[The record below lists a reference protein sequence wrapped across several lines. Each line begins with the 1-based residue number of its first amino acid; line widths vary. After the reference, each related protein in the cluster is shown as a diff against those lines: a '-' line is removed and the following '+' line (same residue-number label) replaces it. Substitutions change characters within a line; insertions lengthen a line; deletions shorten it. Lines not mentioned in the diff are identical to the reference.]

1 MERTGLSGA
10 LVGLQARFVDWLIER
25 SLRKHFRA
33 IYVRFAVPEV
43 FDSPP
48 SLRFPPLREGN
59 RGAGQVPPLR
69 EGNQEAGQAPPL
81 REGNREGRNDASPPL
96 REGNRGAGQVPPLR
110 EENREG
116 RDEGVRPLR
125 EGNRGAEQVPPLR
138 EENREGR
145 TRLVPP
151 AGRGNL
157 EEGVRI
163 GGLYDPSCPVILF
176 ANHHYWWDGYLGYW
190 LIRAWGYRA
199 IAWMEA
205 YRRFPPFGTLGALPF
220 PPDDPVA
227 RACAVR
233 RTVQILRTEPAAL
246 LLFPEGVLHGD
257 TERLLPFQR
266 SLHWLACRVPQATL
280 LPLAIHI
287 EPSYHQYPRAY
298 LSVGAPFQSAST
310 DETAWLAEAAGAVE
324 TLLRQTRADARAALT
339 DDEHA
344 AQGFQVLLQ
353 GTRSIHERF

>member
-43 FDSPP
+43 VDSPP
-48 SLRFPPLREGN
+48 SLRFPPLREGNREGRDEGVRPLREGN

-69 EGNQEAGQAPPL
+69 EGN
-81 REGNREGRNDASPPL
+81 
-96 REGNRGAGQVPPLR
+96 
-110 EENREG
+110 
-116 RDEGVRPLR
+116 
-125 EGNRGAEQVPPLR
+125 
-138 EENREGR
+138 REGR
-145 TRLVPP
+145 TRSVPP

-157 EEGVRI
+157 EEGVGI
-163 GGLYDPSCPVILF
+163 GGLSELGRPVILF

-190 LIRAWGYRA
+190 LIRAWGYRPL
-199 IAWMEA
+199 AWMEA
-205 YRRFPPFGTLGALPF
+205 YRRFPPFGALGALPF
-220 PPDDPVA
+220 PPNDPQA
-227 RACAVR
+227 RARTVR
-233 RTVQILRTEPAAL
+233 RTVQILRTEPATAL

-266 SLHWLACRVPQATL
+266 SLHWLACRVPQAML

-339 DDEHA
+339 DDEHTA
-344 AQGFQVLLQ
+344 RGFQVLLR
-353 GTRSIHERF
+353 GALSIHERF

>member
-1 MERTGLSGA
+1 M
-10 LVGLQARFVDWLIER
+10 VV
-25 SLRKHFRA
+25 
-33 IYVRFAVPEV
+33 
-43 FDSPP
+43 
-48 SLRFPPLREGN
+48 
-59 RGAGQVPPLR
+59 
-69 EGNQEAGQAPPL
+69 
-81 REGNREGRNDASPPL
+81 
-96 REGNRGAGQVPPLR
+96 
-110 EENREG
+110 
-116 RDEGVRPLR
+116 
-125 EGNRGAEQVPPLR
+125 
-138 EENREGR
+138 
-145 TRLVPP
+145 
-151 AGRGNL
+151 
-157 EEGVRI
+157 
-163 GGLYDPSCPVILF
+163 
-176 ANHHYWWDGYLGYW
+176 
-190 LIRAWGYRA
+190 
-199 IAWMEA
+199 WMES
-205 YRRFPPFGTLGALPF
+205 YRRFPPFGAIGALPF

-266 SLHWLACRVPQATL
+266 SLHWLACRVPQAML

>member
-10 LVGLQARFVDWLIER
+10 LVNLQARFVDWLIGR

-33 IYVRFAVPEV
+33 VYVRFAAPEV
-43 FDSPP
+43 VDSPP
-48 SLRFPPLREGN
+48 SLRF
-59 RGAGQVPPLR
+59 
-69 EGNQEAGQAPPL
+69 
-81 REGNREGRNDASPPL
+81 PPL

-125 EGNRGAEQVPPLR
+125 EGNQEAGQAPPLRDGNREGRDEGMLPLR
-138 EENREGR
+138 EENPDS
-145 TRLVPP
+145 VPP
-151 AGRGNL
+151 ASRGNL
-157 EEGVRI
+157 KEGVGI
-163 GGLYDPSCPVILF
+163 GGLSELGRPVILF

-190 LIRAWGYRA
+190 LIRAWGRRMVV
-199 IAWMEA
+199 WMEA
-205 YRRFPPFGTLGALPF
+205 YRRFPPFEALGALPF
-220 PPDDPVA
+220 PPDDPQVRA
-227 RACAVR
+227 RTVR

>member
-1 MERTGLSGA
+1 MEGTGLSGA
-10 LVGLQARFVDWLIER
+10 LGRLQAQFVDWLIGR

-33 IYVRFAVPEV
+33 VYVRFAAPEV
-43 FDSPP
+43 VDSPP
-48 SLRFPPLREGN
+48 SLRFPPLC
-59 RGAGQVPPLR
+59 

-81 REGNREGRNDASPPL
+81 REGNRTRRNDAFPPL
-96 REGNRGAGQVPPLR
+96 REGNREGRDEGMLPLR
-110 EENREG
+110 EENP
-116 RDEGVRPLR
+116 DS
-125 EGNRGAEQVPPLR
+125 
-138 EENREGR
+138 
-145 TRLVPP
+145 VPP

-157 EEGVRI
+157 KEGVGI
-163 GGLYDPSCPVILF
+163 GGLSELGCPVILF

-190 LIRAWGYRA
+190 LIRAWGRSMVV
-199 IAWMEA
+199 WMEA
-205 YRRFPPFGTLGALPF
+205 YRRFPPFRATGALPF
-220 PPDDPVA
+220 PPDDPQVRA
-227 RACAVR
+227 RTVR

-339 DDEHA
+339 DEQHA
-344 AQGFQVLLQ
+344 ARGFQVLLR
-353 GTRSIHERF
+353 GTLSIHERF

>member
-10 LVGLQARFVDWLIER
+10 LVGLQAQFVDWLIGR

-33 IYVRFAVPEV
+33 VYLRCAAPEV
-43 FDSPP
+43 VDSPP
-48 SLRFPPLREGN
+48 SLRF
-59 RGAGQVPPLR
+59 
-69 EGNQEAGQAPPL
+69 
-81 REGNREGRNDASPPL
+81 PPL

-125 EGNRGAEQVPPLR
+125 EGNQEAGQAPPLRDGNREGRDEGMLPLR
-138 EENREGR
+138 EENPDS
-145 TRLVPP
+145 VPP
-151 AGRGNL
+151 ASRGNL
-157 EEGVRI
+157 KEGVGI
-163 GGLYDPSCPVILF
+163 GGLSELGRPVILF

-190 LIRAWGYRA
+190 LIRAWGRRMVV
-199 IAWMEA
+199 WMEA
-205 YRRFPPFGTLGALPF
+205 YRRFPPFEALGALPF
-220 PPDDPVA
+220 PPDDPQVRA
-227 RACAVR
+227 RTVR

-324 TLLRQTRADARAALT
+324 TLLRQTRIDARAALT

-344 AQGFQVLLQ
+344 AQGFQVLLR

>member
-1 MERTGLSGA
+1 MEGTGLSGA
-10 LVGLQARFVDWLIER
+10 LVKLQAQFVDWLIER

-33 IYVRFAVPEV
+33 VYVRFAVPEV
-43 FDSPP
+43 VDSPP

-59 RGAGQVPPLR
+59 REV
-69 EGNQEAGQAPPL
+69 GQA
-81 REGNREGRNDASPPL
+81 
-96 REGNRGAGQVPPLR
+96 PPLR

-125 EGNRGAEQVPPLR
+125 EGNRGAGQVPPLR

-145 TRLVPP
+145 TRSVPP

-157 EEGVRI
+157 EEGVGI
-163 GGLYDPSCPVILF
+163 GGLSELGRPVILF

-190 LIRAWGYRA
+190 LIRAWGRRMVV
-199 IAWMEA
+199 WMES
-205 YRRFPPFGTLGALPF
+205 YRRFPPFGAIGALPF
-220 PPDDPVA
+220 PPDDPMA
-227 RACAVR
+227 RA
-233 RTVQILRTEPAAL
+233 RTVKRSVQALRTEPATAL
-246 LLFPEGVLHGD
+246 LLFPEGTLHGD

-266 SLHWLACRVPQATL
+266 SLHWLACRVPQAML

-287 EPSYHQYPRAY
+287 EPSYHQYPRAF

>member
-1 MERTGLSGA
+1 MEGTGLSGA
-10 LVGLQARFVDWLIER
+10 LVNLQARFVDWLIGR

-33 IYVRFAVPEV
+33 VYVRFAAPEV
-43 FDSPP
+43 VDSPP

-59 RGAGQVPPLR
+59 REVGQAPPLR

-81 REGNREGRNDASPPL
+81 REGNRARRNDASPPL
-96 REGNRGAGQVPPLR
+96 RDG
-110 EENREG
+110 NREG
-116 RDEGVRPLR
+116 RDEGMLPLR
-125 EGNRGAEQVPPLR
+125 EVNPDS
-138 EENREGR
+138 
-145 TRLVPP
+145 VPP

-190 LIRAWGYRA
+190 LIRAWGRSMVV
-199 IAWMEA
+199 WMEA
-205 YRRFPPFGTLGALPF
+205 YRRFPPFEALGALPF
-220 PPDDPVA
+220 PPDDPQVRA
-227 RACAVR
+227 RTVR

>member
-33 IYVRFAVPEV
+33 ICVRFAVPEV
-43 FDSPP
+43 VDSPP

-59 RGAGQVPPLR
+59 RAGSG
-69 EGNQEAGQAPPL
+69 ETPL
-81 REGNREGRNDASPPL
+81 REGNREGR
-96 REGNRGAGQVPPLR
+96 
-110 EENREG
+110 
-116 RDEGVRPLR
+116 
-125 EGNRGAEQVPPLR
+125 
-138 EENREGR
+138 
-145 TRLVPP
+145 TRSVPP

-157 EEGVRI
+157 EEGVGI
-163 GGLYDPSCPVILF
+163 GGLSELGRPVILF

-190 LIRAWGYRA
+190 LIRAWGRRMVV
-199 IAWMEA
+199 WMES
-205 YRRFPPFGTLGALPF
+205 YRRFPPFGAIGALPF
-220 PPDDPVA
+220 PPDDPMA
-227 RACAVR
+227 RA
-233 RTVQILRTEPAAL
+233 RTVKRSVQALRTEPATAL
-246 LLFPEGVLHGD
+246 LLFPEGTLHGD

-280 LPLAIHI
+280 LPLAIYI

-339 DDEHA
+339 DDEHTA
-344 AQGFQVLLQ
+344 RGFQVLLR
-353 GTRSIHERF
+353 GALSIHERF

>member
-1 MERTGLSGA
+1 
-10 LVGLQARFVDWLIER
+10 
-25 SLRKHFRA
+25 
-33 IYVRFAVPEV
+33 
-43 FDSPP
+43 
-48 SLRFPPLREGN
+48 
-59 RGAGQVPPLR
+59 
-69 EGNQEAGQAPPL
+69 
-81 REGNREGRNDASPPL
+81 
-96 REGNRGAGQVPPLR
+96 
-110 EENREG
+110 
-116 RDEGVRPLR
+116 
-125 EGNRGAEQVPPLR
+125 
-138 EENREGR
+138 
-145 TRLVPP
+145 
-151 AGRGNL
+151 
-157 EEGVRI
+157 
-163 GGLYDPSCPVILF
+163 VILF

-190 LIRAWGYRA
+190 LIRAWGRSMVV
-199 IAWMEA
+199 WMEA
-205 YRRFPPFGTLGALPF
+205 YRRFPPFRATGALPF
-220 PPDDPVA
+220 PPDDPQVRA
-227 RACAVR
+227 RTVR

>member
-1 MERTGLSGA
+1 MEGTGLSGA
-10 LVGLQARFVDWLIER
+10 LVNLQARFVDWLIGR

-33 IYVRFAVPEV
+33 VYVRFAAPEV
-43 FDSPP
+43 VDSPP

-69 EGNQEAGQAPPL
+69 EGN
-81 REGNREGRNDASPPL
+81 
-96 REGNRGAGQVPPLR
+96 RGAGQVPPLR
-110 EENREG
+110 KENREG

-125 EGNRGAEQVPPLR
+125 EGNRGAGQVPPLREGNRGAEQVPPLR
-138 EENREGR
+138 EGNRAGSGETPLREGNREGR
-145 TRLVPP
+145 TRSVPP

-190 LIRAWGYRA
+190 LIRAWGRSMVV
-199 IAWMEA
+199 WMEA
-205 YRRFPPFGTLGALPF
+205 YRRFPPFRATGALPF
-220 PPDDPVA
+220 PPDDPQVRA
-227 RACAVR
+227 RTVR

>member
-33 IYVRFAVPEV
+33 VYLRCAAPEV
-43 FDSPP
+43 VDLPP

-59 RGAGQVPPLR
+59 RAGSGETPLR
-69 EGNQEAGQAPPL
+69 EGNRAGSGETPL
-81 REGNREGRNDASPPL
+81 REGNREGR
-96 REGNRGAGQVPPLR
+96 
-110 EENREG
+110 
-116 RDEGVRPLR
+116 
-125 EGNRGAEQVPPLR
+125 
-138 EENREGR
+138 
-145 TRLVPP
+145 TRSVPP

-157 EEGVRI
+157 EEGVGI
-163 GGLYDPSCPVILF
+163 GGLSELGCPVILF

-190 LIRAWGYRA
+190 LIRAWGRRMVV
-199 IAWMEA
+199 WMES
-205 YRRFPPFGTLGALPF
+205 YRRFPPFGAIGALPF
-220 PPDDPVA
+220 PPDDPMA
-227 RACAVR
+227 RA
-233 RTVQILRTEPAAL
+233 RTVKRSVQALRTEPATAL
-246 LLFPEGVLHGD
+246 LLFPEGTLHGD

-266 SLHWLACRVPQATL
+266 SLHWLACRAPQATL

-339 DDEHA
+339 DDEHTA
-344 AQGFQVLLQ
+344 RGFQVLLR
-353 GTRSIHERF
+353 GALSIHERF

>member
-33 IYVRFAVPEV
+33 VYVRFAVPEV
-43 FDSPP
+43 VDLPP

-69 EGNQEAGQAPPL
+69 EGNRGAGQVPPL
-81 REGNREGRNDASPPL
+81 REGNREGRTCS
-96 REGNRGAGQVPPLR
+96 
-110 EENREG
+110 
-116 RDEGVRPLR
+116 
-125 EGNRGAEQVPPLR
+125 
-138 EENREGR
+138 
-145 TRLVPP
+145 VPP

-157 EEGVRI
+157 EEGVGI
-163 GGLYDPSCPVILF
+163 GGLSELGCPVILF

-190 LIRAWGYRA
+190 LIRAWGRRMVV
-199 IAWMEA
+199 WMES
-205 YRRFPPFGTLGALPF
+205 YRRFPPFGAIGALPF
-220 PPDDPVA
+220 PPDDPMA

-266 SLHWLACRVPQATL
+266 SLHWLACRVPQAML

-339 DDEHA
+339 DDEHTA
-344 AQGFQVLLQ
+344 RGFQVLLQ

>member
-10 LVGLQARFVDWLIER
+10 LVGLQAQFVDWLIGR

-33 IYVRFAVPEV
+33 VYLRCAAPEV
-43 FDSPP
+43 VDSPP
-48 SLRFPPLREGN
+48 SLRF
-59 RGAGQVPPLR
+59 
-69 EGNQEAGQAPPL
+69 
-81 REGNREGRNDASPPL
+81 PPL

-125 EGNRGAEQVPPLR
+125 E
-138 EENREGR
+138 ENPDS
-145 TRLVPP
+145 VPP

-163 GGLYDPSCPVILF
+163 GGLSELGCPVILF

-190 LIRAWGYRA
+190 LIRAWGRSMVV
-199 IAWMEA
+199 WMEA
-205 YRRFPPFGTLGALPF
+205 YRRFPPFRATGALPF
-220 PPDDPVA
+220 PPDDPQVRA
-227 RACAVR
+227 RTVR
-233 RTVQILRTEPAAL
+233 RTVQILRTEPATAL
-246 LLFPEGVLHGD
+246 LLFPEGTLHGD

-266 SLHWLACRVPQATL
+266 SLHWLACRVPQAML

>member
-10 LVGLQARFVDWLIER
+10 LVKLQAQFVDWLIGR

-33 IYVRFAVPEV
+33 VYVRFAAPEV
-43 FDSPP
+43 VDSPP

-69 EGNQEAGQAPPL
+69 EGNREVGQAPPL
-81 REGNREGRNDASPPL
+81 REGNREVGQAPPL
-96 REGNRGAGQVPPLR
+96 RGGNPDSVPL
-110 EENREG
+110 
-116 RDEGVRPLR
+116 
-125 EGNRGAEQVPPLR
+125 
-138 EENREGR
+138 
-145 TRLVPP
+145 

-157 EEGVRI
+157 EEGVGI
-163 GGLYDPSCPVILF
+163 GGLSELGRPVIVF

-190 LIRAWGYRA
+190 LIRAWGRSMVV
-199 IAWMEA
+199 WMEA
-205 YRRFPPFGTLGALPF
+205 YRRFPPFRATGALPF
-220 PPDDPVA
+220 PPDDPQVRA
-227 RACAVR
+227 RTVR

-324 TLLRQTRADARAALT
+324 TLLRQTRIDARAALT
-339 DDEHA
+339 DEQHA
-344 AQGFQVLLQ
+344 ARGFQVLLQ
-353 GTRSIHERF
+353 GALSIHERF

>member
-33 IYVRFAVPEV
+33 VYVRFAAPEV
-43 FDSPP
+43 VDSPP
-48 SLRFPPLREGN
+48 SLRFPPLREGNREVGQAPPLREGN

-69 EGNQEAGQAPPL
+69 KE
-81 REGNREGRNDASPPL
+81 
-96 REGNRGAGQVPPLR
+96 NRGAGQVPPLR
-110 EENREG
+110 E
-116 RDEGVRPLR
+116 
-125 EGNRGAEQVPPLR
+125 GNRARRNDASPPLR
-138 EENREGR
+138 DGNREGR
-145 TRLVPP
+145 TRSVPP

-190 LIRAWGYRA
+190 LIRAWGRRMVV
-199 IAWMEA
+199 WMES
-205 YRRFPPFGTLGALPF
+205 YRRFPPFGAIGALPF
-220 PPDDPVA
+220 PPDDPMA
-227 RACAVR
+227 RA
-233 RTVQILRTEPAAL
+233 RTVKRSVQALRTEPATAL
-246 LLFPEGVLHGD
+246 LLFPEGTLHGD

-266 SLHWLACRVPQATL
+266 SLHWLACRAPQATL

-287 EPSYHQYPRAY
+287 EPSYHQYPRAF
-298 LSVGAPFQSAST
+298 LSVGAPFQSAAT
-310 DETAWLAEAAGAVE
+310 DEAAWLAEAAGAVE

-339 DDEHA
+339 DEQHA
-344 AQGFQVLLQ
+344 ARGFQVLLR
-353 GTRSIHERF
+353 GTLSIHERF

>member
-10 LVGLQARFVDWLIER
+10 LVGLQARFVDWLIGR

-43 FDSPP
+43 VDSPP
-48 SLRFPPLREGN
+48 SLRF
-59 RGAGQVPPLR
+59 
-69 EGNQEAGQAPPL
+69 
-81 REGNREGRNDASPPL
+81 PPL

-125 EGNRGAEQVPPLR
+125 EGNREGRDEGMLPLR
-138 EENREGR
+138 EENPDS
-145 TRLVPP
+145 VPP

-157 EEGVRI
+157 EEGVGI
-163 GGLYDPSCPVILF
+163 GGLSELGRPVILF

-190 LIRAWGYRA
+190 LIRAWGRRMVV
-199 IAWMEA
+199 WMES
-205 YRRFPPFGTLGALPF
+205 YRRFPPFGAIGALPF
-220 PPDDPVA
+220 PPDDPMA
-227 RACAVR
+227 RA
-233 RTVQILRTEPAAL
+233 RTVKRSVQALRTEPATAL
-246 LLFPEGVLHGD
+246 LLFPEGTLHGD

-266 SLHWLACRVPQATL
+266 SLHWLACRVPQAML

-287 EPSYHQYPRAY
+287 EPSYHQYPRAF
-298 LSVGAPFQSAST
+298 LSVGVPFQSAST

-339 DDEHA
+339 DDEHTA
-344 AQGFQVLLQ
+344 RGFQVLLQ

>member
-1 MERTGLSGA
+1 MEGTGLSGA
-10 LVGLQARFVDWLIER
+10 FVKLQARFVDWLIGR

-33 IYVRFAVPEV
+33 VYVRFAVPGV
-43 FDSPP
+43 VDSPP

-59 RGAGQVPPLR
+59 REAGQVPPLR
-69 EGNQEAGQAPPL
+69 EG
-81 REGNREGRNDASPPL
+81 
-96 REGNRGAGQVPPLR
+96 
-110 EENREG
+110 NREG

-125 EGNRGAEQVPPLR
+125 EGNR
-138 EENREGR
+138 EGR
-145 TRLVPP
+145 TRSVPP

-157 EEGVRI
+157 KEGVKI
-163 GGLYDPSCPVILF
+163 SSWYEPSCPLILF

-190 LIRAWGYRA
+190 LIRAWGYRPL
-199 IAWMEA
+199 AWMEA
-205 YRRFPPFGTLGALPF
+205 YRRFPPFGALGALPF
-220 PPDDPVA
+220 PPDDPLM
-227 RACAVR
+227 RAQTIK

-246 LLFPEGVLHGD
+246 LLFPEGALHGD

-266 SLHWLACRVPQATL
+266 SLHWLACRVPQAML

-287 EPSYHQYPRAY
+287 EPSYHQYPRAF

-344 AQGFQVLLQ
+344 AQGFRVLLR

>member
-1 MERTGLSGA
+1 
-10 LVGLQARFVDWLIER
+10 VDWLIGR

-33 IYVRFAVPEV
+33 VYVRFAAPEV
-43 FDSPP
+43 VDSPP

-59 RGAGQVPPLR
+59 REVGQAPPLR

-81 REGNREGRNDASPPL
+81 REGNRARRNDASPPL
-96 REGNRGAGQVPPLR
+96 RDG
-110 EENREG
+110 NREG
-116 RDEGVRPLR
+116 RDEGML
-125 EGNRGAEQVPPLR
+125 PLR
-138 EENREGR
+138 EENPDS
-145 TRLVPP
+145 VPP

-190 LIRAWGYRA
+190 LIRAWGRRMVV
-199 IAWMEA
+199 WMEA
-205 YRRFPPFGTLGALPF
+205 YRRFPPFRATGALPF
-220 PPDDPVA
+220 PPDDPQVRA
-227 RACAVR
+227 RTVR

-287 EPSYHQYPRAY
+287 EPSYHQYPRAF

-324 TLLRQTRADARAALT
+324 TLLRQTRADARATLT

-344 AQGFQVLLQ
+344 AQGFQVLLR